1 MRNRKHFSLLAQA
14 LAGGMLL
21 AFLAT
26 RTAAAATV
34 QTTLNYSGPL
44 PAGITQVKVENLAGH
59 VQVTQGP
66 GFAVTATVVAGGS
79 DQAAAQALARAVK
92 LETSESDG
100 QFTVHVYYPVDQY
113 DSYSYAGSKTSG
125 DSNDGDNNGS
135 VCFLGVF
142 CVNGGGSSGL
152 RYQDT
157 GVRVYT
163 GGQRGTPLHVDL
175 TIQVPVHMAFAVTNY
190 VGRSDLDTLQNDVR
204 VKTASGD
211 AYGSNI
217 TGTFGADTGS
227 GDVHVK
233 NLTGDFSADTGSG
246 DVFADGFKG
255 SVNADTGS
263 GDVHLSN
270 GSGPRLSA
278 DTGSGD
284 VFFTGVSGDMKFDTG
299 SGDVHV
305 RNASGSLHAST
316 GSGEVR
322 AENYTSG
329 PSVWADTGSGDVN
342 LAGNLS
348 AMRKL
353 YIDTG
358 SGDATLRTS
367 SGLSLR
373 LDASSNSGELNINL
387 PDMSNVVTH
396 RGSFSADFGK
406 AEGKGT
412 ISTGSGDITVTQS

>member
-1 MRNRKHFSLLAQA
+1 MRNRKHFSLLLQA

-21 AFLAT
+21 VFLAVRT
-26 RTAAAATV
+26 TAAATI
-34 QTTLNYSGPL
+34 QTTLTYTGPL
-44 PAGITQVKVENLAGH
+44 PTGITALKVENLAGH
-59 VQVTQGP
+59 MSVTQGSR
-66 GFAVTATVVAGGS
+66 FEVTATVVAGGS
-79 DQAAAQALARAVK
+79 DPAAAQALAQTVK
-92 LETSESDG
+92 LDTVQSGDS
-100 QFTVHVYYPVDQY
+100 FTVHVHYPVNQY
-113 DSYSYAGSKTSG
+113 DSYQYPAEHADNAG
-125 DSNDGDNNGS
+125 GDNDNF
-135 VCFLGVF
+135 CFLGVF
-142 CVNGGGSSGL
+142 CVNGGGNNLS
-152 RYQDT
+152 YQGT
-157 GVRVYT
+157 EVRVYR

-175 TIQVPVHMAFAVTNY
+175 NVQLPANMQLALVNY
-190 VGRSDLDTLQNDVR
+190 VGRSDLQGLQNDLR
-204 VKTASGD
+204 VKTSSGD
-211 AYGSNI
+211 VFA
-217 TGTFGADTGS
+217 TGVAGKFDADTGS

-233 NLTGDFSADTGSG
+233 NLTGDLSADTGSG

-255 SVNADTGS
+255 SVHADTGS

-270 GSGPRLSA
+270 GSGPALSA

-305 RNASGSLHAST
+305 KDASGSLHADT

-329 PSVWADTGSGDVN
+329 PSVWADTGSGDVD

-358 SGDATLRTS
+358 SGDAMLRTS
-367 SGLSLR
+367 GGLSLR
-373 LDASSNSGELNINL
+373 LDASSDSGELNINL

-412 ISTGSGDITVTQS
+412 ISTGSGDITVTQP